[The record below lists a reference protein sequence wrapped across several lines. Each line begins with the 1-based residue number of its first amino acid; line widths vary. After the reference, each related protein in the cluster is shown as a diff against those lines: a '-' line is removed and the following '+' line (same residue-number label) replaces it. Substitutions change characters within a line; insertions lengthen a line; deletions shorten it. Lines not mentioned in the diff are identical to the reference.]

1 MSLTERFWEH
11 KSLAEM
17 TQQEWEAVCD
27 GCAKCCL
34 NKFIDDDAAE
44 LEFAPTDQLH
54 QGEEVHY
61 TNIAC
66 RYLNSHKC
74 ECTEY
79 QQRTVLV
86 PDCIQLT
93 KDNLSDI
100 FFMPPSCSYR
110 RLHEGRGLPSWHP
123 LLNNGKKSLMH
134 KKQMSVRNKT
144 ISETQVD
151 MQDFEDFIVRWP
163 LNDLD

>member
-1 MSLTERFWEH
+1 MTAQDKFWEH

-17 TQQEWEAVCD
+17 DQAEWEAICD

-34 NKFIDDDAAE
+34 NKFIEDDADLQPTAE
-44 LEFAPTDQLH
+44 LHE
-54 QGEEVHY
+54 GEVVHY
-61 TNIAC
+61 SNIAC

-74 ECTEY
+74 ECTQYE
-79 QQRTVLV
+79 QRTVLV
-86 PDCIQLT
+86 PDCIELT
-93 KDNLSDI
+93 KDNLADI
-100 FFMPPSCSYR
+100 FFMPTSCSYR

-144 ISETQVD
+144 ISEAQVD
-151 MQDFEDFIVRWP
+151 LNDFEDYIVRWP

>member
-1 MSLTERFWEH
+1 MALAERFWET
-11 KSLAEM
+11 KSLEQM
-17 TQQEWEAVCD
+17 NQEEWEALCD

-34 NKFIDDDAAE
+34 NKFIDDE
-44 LEFAPTDQLH
+44 EEEGPTAVLH
-54 QGEEVHY
+54 QDEQVHY

-79 QQRTVLV
+79 SQRTMLV

-93 KDNLSDI
+93 KENLKDI
-100 FFMPPSCSYR
+100 FFMPTSCAYR
-110 RLHEGRGLPSWHP
+110 RLHEGRGLPHWHP
-123 LLNNGKKSLMH
+123 LLNGGKKSLMH

-144 ISETQVD
+144 ISELQVNMD
-151 MQDFEDFIVRWP
+151 DFEDFIVRWP